1 MFTLYILYS
10 KDHNTIYTGETSNL
24 IQRFYS
30 HNFYGHDWSKR
41 YRPWIVIYCE
51 YFLLRTEAKN
61 REKQLKGGKGREW
74 IWNKIKDELD
84 LHGFISALGGRQFK
98 SAPRYKAQFLSI
110 RFSAFF
116 IIINQC
122 KYLNFDS
129 A

>member
-1 MFTLYILYS
+1 MYTLYILYS
-10 KDHNTIYTGETSNL
+10 KDHNTLYIGETSNL

-74 IWNKIKDELD
+74 IWNKIKAELD
-84 LHGFISALGGRQFK
+84 LLGFISA
-98 SAPRYKAQFLSI
+98 
-110 RFSAFF
+110 
-116 IIINQC
+116 
-122 KYLNFDS
+122 
-129 A
+129 